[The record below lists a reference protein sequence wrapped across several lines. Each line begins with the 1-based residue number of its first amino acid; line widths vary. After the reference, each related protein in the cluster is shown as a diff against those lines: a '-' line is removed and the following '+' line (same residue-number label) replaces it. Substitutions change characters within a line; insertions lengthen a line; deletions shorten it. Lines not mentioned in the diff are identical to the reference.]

1 MKRLFGGGT
10 CSSTASLPLFSTASL
25 PLFSTA
31 SLLLVSVSVSLRLFE
46 SSRVSALSV
55 ATGLVGV
62 YAGEL
67 GGDAVVVGDG
77 GWLIIVES
85 EAAGAESEVV
95 DS

>member
-1 MKRLFGGGT
+1 M
-10 CSSTASLPLFSTASL
+10 
-25 PLFSTA
+25 
-31 SLLLVSVSVSLRLFE
+31 FE

-55 ATGLVGV
+55 ATGLAGV

-77 GWLIIVES
+77 GWLIIVGGEV
-85 EAAGAESEVV
+85 AGAESEVV